1 MQKKKKKKQL
11 QIQSVPP
18 MIQYARVGMMINI
31 ISALIR
37 GLRCDGGV
45 TNEILQSRLPDGS
58 VGGQTDLEIIPLLL
72 SLSHILIYSLT
83 VTDRRIARETRCGL
97 ILSVSVLYI

>member
-11 QIQSVPP
+11 RIQSVPP

-45 TNEILQSRLPDGS
+45 TNEILQS
-58 VGGQTDLEIIPLLL
+58 
-72 SLSHILIYSLT
+72 
-83 VTDRRIARETRCGL
+83 
-97 ILSVSVLYI
+97 